1 MVIAVVGLRSVA
13 ALRDVPKGNCTFHI
27 FARENGLV
35 FPIHKDLDIG
45 WHGEEEVRIEGE
57 GVAKSAPPCRCGG
70 RLEGVRRTWSRL
82 VSRGRCQPP
91 LSNEINKEI
100 EW

>member
-1 MVIAVVGLRSVA
+1 MMVIAVVGLRSVA

-57 GVAKSAPPCRCGG
+57 GVAKSAPPCARRKTRGG
-70 RLEGVRRTWSRL
+70 TEDLE
-82 VSRGRCQPP
+82 
-91 LSNEINKEI
+91 
-100 EW
+100 